1 METNLL
7 LIKALA
13 TTLLLEI
20 DSWNKN
26 NPGLTTGEQ
35 LDLNESMREY
45 EVRLI
50 KTALIKAGGNQR
62 RAANLLR
69 IKPTTL
75 HNKIKS
81 LNIEH
86 LKLTVE

>member
-13 TTLLLEI
+13 TTLLSEI
-20 DSWNKN
+20 DSWNN
-26 NPGLTTGEQ
+26 NHPSLTTGEQ
-35 LDLNESMREY
+35 LNLNESMREY

-62 RAANLLR
+62 RAASLLS

-75 HNKIKS
+75 HNRIKS

-86 LKLTVE
+86 LKLIIE